1 MSERLIQDSVLKT
14 LTTSAP
20 DGNGYKLLNQ
30 PNKRMTVEGLKFS
43 HLEHNWFSHLERLN
57 KSKLSHVDGVIPVN
71 DRHAI
76 LKSLPKKQED
86 ARSAFC
92 FGFTATIGNKVVE
105 LSMVDRTNFE
115 NNVFEVAE
123 EVAVSGRYNCRLDIV
138 LLINGTPMANLE
150 LKKASVSINDAINQV
165 NKYTNN
171 GNYKIGILNFIN
183 ILSVSNNRI
192 SKYFA
197 RSPHVEDNRGVKYS
211 YLFSW
216 ADVNNKNYDQA
227 ADFVRHF
234 YDKDVFLELVMKM
247 HYVPDDD
254 KVLIL
259 SPHQF
264 YGVDTL
270 FRNACNGKSSFNWH
284 STGTGKTLCSY
295 VLAKEL
301 ATKSSFEKIIF
312 IVDRVDLANQT
323 ADEYNKLSN
332 DDSFTILRSG
342 KLIKALKDNGQK
354 IVVTTL
360 QSLSLLLNDPGRNKG
375 ISNKNVAF
383 IVDECHRSTSGD
395 MLKRLKDWADSNTC
409 VFLGFTGTPVFKKDL
424 KNNDIKNTIRSTEDI
439 FGKVGHIFTI
449 ADAIAK
455 GNVLPF
461 KVQQIDVNLVAKDG
475 LMPKVVAKDS
485 LTPKDGRKYYNSP
498 VRIAAVT
505 KEVCENLN
513 KHTNIGSTSFSAMF
527 ACDGKQAAFTY
538 YSEFKKT
545 IKEVAIVISAADNDQ
560 INGLDVF
567 EFFNRIWE
575 EYDDTYGTNFYKDGL
590 NVDKDL
596 NNYRGS
602 NSFSA
607 LRSKYVE
614 DVAARV
620 KSGEIKLLIVSD
632 MFLTGFDAPIVNTIY
647 IDKNLESFL
656 NLIQALSRPN
666 RLYNKD
672 KKFAQVVLLK
682 DRDLKDRVI
691 EAIKAYS
698 NSDNISGIVEVLD
711 YEKLLKRIK
720 LPINSLFEWEI
731 NGDNLERTV
740 NGKLEVVT
748 TLEQLTNVSS
758 YLSDTWKIL
767 NLLKVCVK
775 WNDTTGY
782 PDIISVI
789 DEDLTEKLDNYDN
802 LKEALRTYQTVIAEN
817 REKLSEKK
825 NDDKELVN
833 VDVELLNY
841 EITIDAD
848 YINQLMNDVV
858 FVPKDKRDQWVD
870 LARRNLKII
879 SVDEMN
885 HIARNAF
892 NAVVDDVEAG
902 NIDSSD
908 QINDKF
914 SEYFDKLLDV
924 EVVALAEK
932 FKLDTSVVRKA
943 ISFFESSGNH
953 SGAPVQDALSGAGYG
968 VRSRRKAYRELY
980 STVEDLVRIKVE
992 IY

>member
-14 LTTSAP
+14 LTTSEP

-30 PNKRMTVEGLKFS
+30 PNERMTIERLND
-43 HLEHNWFSHLERLN
+43 NWFSHLERLN
-57 KSKLSHVDGVIPVN
+57 KSKLSHVNGVIPVN
-71 DRHAI
+71 DRLAI
-76 LKSLPKKQED
+76 LKSLPKKQEE

-105 LSMVDRTNFE
+105 LSMVDRTNLT

-123 EVAVSGRYNCRLDIV
+123 EVIVPGRYNCRLDIV
-138 LLINGTPMANLE
+138 ILINGTPMADLE

-171 GNYKIGILNFIN
+171 GNYKIDILNFIN
-183 ILSVSNNRI
+183 ILSVSNNRS

-197 RSPHVEDNRGVKYS
+197 RSPHVEDNRSVNYS
-211 YLFSW
+211 HLFSW
-216 ADVNNKNYDQA
+216 ADVNNKDYVQT

-264 YGVDTL
+264 YGVDAL
-270 FRNACNGKSSFNWH
+270 FSNACNGKSSFNWH

-301 ATKSSFEKIIF
+301 ATKSSFEKTIF

-332 DDSFTILRSG
+332 DDSFTILRSN

-360 QSLSLLLNDPGRNKG
+360 QSLSLLLNDPERNKG

-439 FGKVGHIFTI
+439 FGKVGHIFTM
-449 ADAIAK
+449 ADAINK

-461 KVQQIDVNLVAKDG
+461 KMQILNVTV
-475 LMPKVVAKDS
+475 PVVDNG
-485 LTPKDGRKYYNSP
+485 LTPKDGRRYYNNP

-505 KEVCENLN
+505 KEVCKNLN
-513 KHTNIGSTSFSAMF
+513 KHTNIGSTSFSAML
-527 ACDGKQAAFTY
+527 ACDGKKAAANY
-538 YSEFKKT
+538 YSEFKKH
-545 IKEVAIVISAADNDQ
+545 IDKVAIVVSATDNEQ

-575 EYDDTYGTNFYKDGL
+575 EYDDTYGTKFYEDGL

-607 LRSKYVE
+607 LRNKYVE

-620 KSGEIKLLIVSD
+620 KSGEIKILIVSD

-647 IDKNLESFL
+647 IDKNLEDFL
-656 NLIQALSRPN
+656 SLVQALSRPN
-666 RLYNKD
+666 RLFNKD

-698 NSDNISGIVEVLD
+698 NSDNISGIIEVLD
-711 YEKLLKRIK
+711 YDKLLKRITS
-720 LPINSLFEWEI
+720 PINSLFEWEI

-748 TLEQLTNVSS
+748 TLEQLANVSS

-775 WNDTTGY
+775 WNDATGY
-782 PDIISVI
+782 PDVISVI
-789 DEDLTEKLDNYDN
+789 NEDLTEKLDNYDN
-802 LKEALRTYQTVIAEN
+802 LKDALRTYQTVIAEN
-817 REKLSEKK
+817 REKLAEKK
-825 NDDKELVN
+825 NDDKKLVN

-858 FVPKDKRDQWVD
+858 FVPKDKRDKWVD
-870 LARRNLKII
+870 LARRSLKII

-885 HIARNAF
+885 YIARNAF

-902 NIDSSD
+902 NIYSSD

-914 SEYFDKLLDV
+914 SEYFDELFDV

-932 FKLDTSVVRKA
+932 FKVDASVVRNE

-953 SGAPVQDALSGAGYG
+953 SGAPVLNALAAVGYG
-968 VRSRRKAYRELY
+968 LRSRNNAYRELC